1 MVKQFVA
8 VLLLFA
14 FAPLAFAED
23 YKVESI
29 GALTET
35 KVTEAEE
42 KVEDVFDQV
51 GCDVEVFDGRT
62 EAEFL
67 LAELW

>member
-35 KVTEAEE
+35 KVAEAARKAVVE
-42 KVEDVFDQV
+42 KGMRVTDS
-51 GCDVEVFDGRT
+51 
-62 EAEFL
+62 
-67 LAELW
+67 